1 MYFRHSKMRQGQDAL
16 INDITVCLENQQI
29 GLFEAPTGLG
39 KTDASLSSVLDFA
52 QKNKKKVFF
61 ITPKNTQH
69 KIVIEA
75 IREINEKHNTSFR
88 IVDLVAK
95 NNLCIDPF
103 LYGLGPEFYE
113 LCEKKIQKQLCAPYL
128 NATGK
133 GPLKTTII
141 TKFLADYKEVLHSNE
156 FREKCQKYDLCPYVA
171 SILVAKQADIVVC
184 DINYIFVSRIRQ
196 NLFNTMGIELDDC
209 VFIFDEAHNLPGR
222 LRTILSDSLSV
233 KQINYARKEY
243 EKCPKENAYD
253 LTDFLETLEY
263 LFEKQKDGFI
273 VEDYFDKYFSE
284 PEILD
289 ALISSGHFIIEK
301 DKKKPY
307 LFKVASFIV
316 SWLND
321 KKVKTRFKRQDTI
334 SIKGLDPSFLS
345 NIIFQDCFGAILMSA
360 TFSPMQMYAD
370 ILGIKN
376 AYIRQYESPF
386 PKENKLVQ
394 YVDSVTTKY
403 EERKESLPNIAKIVQ
418 ETINKVSGN
427 IAVFFPSYDIME
439 SVYLRVKEKT
449 IKKIYLQEKNMTA
462 NETKKLIDNFKKNKV
477 GFGSVLFA
485 VVGGSFSEGVDYP
498 GDDLIGIV
506 MVGFP
511 FPEPDFEM
519 NALIKFYDDQNKSG
533 WNYAYLYPTVSKVVQ
548 ACGRGI
554 RSETDKAFILLL
566 DSRFGW
572 TKYKSLFPIDYNIQK
587 YDQKKFQEFILK
599 L

>member
-1 MYFRHSKMRQGQDAL
+1 MYFRHSKMRQGQDSL
-16 INDITVCLENQQI
+16 INDISFCLDNHMI

-39 KTDASLSSVLDFA
+39 KTDAALSSVLDFC

-61 ITPKNTQH
+61 VTPKNTQH

-75 IREINEKHNTSFR
+75 IKEINEKCNANFR

-128 NATGK
+128 NASGK
-133 GPLKTTII
+133 GPLKTAII
-141 TKFLADYKEVLHSNE
+141 SKFINDYKEVLHSNE
-156 FREKCQKYDLCPYVA
+156 FREKCQKYELCPYMS
-171 SILVAKQADIVVC
+171 SILIAKQADIVVC

-196 NLFNTMGIELDDC
+196 NLFNTIGIELDDC
-209 VFIFDEAHNLPGR
+209 VFIFDEAHNLPSR

-233 KQINYARKEY
+233 KQINYARKEW
-243 EKCPKENAYD
+243 EKCPKEDTYD

-263 LFEKQKDGFI
+263 LFEKQKEGFI
-273 VEDYFDKYFSE
+273 PDDYFDKYFSD

-289 ALISSGHFIIEK
+289 ALITAGNFIVEK

-307 LFKVASFIV
+307 LFKIASFIV

-321 KKVKTRFKRQDTI
+321 KKVKTRFKRQDAI

-345 NIIFQDCFGAILMSA
+345 NIVFSECFGAILMSA

-376 AYIRQYESPF
+376 HYIRQYESPF

-394 YVDSVTTKY
+394 YVDNVTTKY

-418 ETINKVSGN
+418 DTINKVSGN
-427 IAVFFPSYDIME
+427 IAVFFPSYEIME

-449 IKKIYLQEKNMTA
+449 IKRIYLQEKNMTA

-498 GDDLIGIV
+498 GDDLIGIL

-519 NALIKFYDDQNKSG
+519 DALIKFYDNQNKSG

-572 TKYKSLFPIDYNIQK
+572 NKYKDLFPLDYNIQK
-587 YDQKKFQEFILK
+587 FDNKKFQEFISK
-599 L
+599 M